1 MKYSAERELRVLQIV
16 KELKLASKLDV
27 EERYRELF
35 KEDLEE
41 LGLILRRWVA
51 RGALTTLGKKYK
63 IAGVYVTEGK
73 VVRGGSVRAYR
84 KAQVV
89 HESAVI
95 SLKRFKEDAR
105 EVSAGYECGVQV
117 DGFND
122 FQTGDI
128 LEFFHKE
135 MAS

>member
-63 IAGVYVTEGK
+63 IAKYLTVG
-73 VVRGGSVRAYR
+73 
-84 KAQVV
+84 
-89 HESAVI
+89 
-95 SLKRFKEDAR
+95 
-105 EVSAGYECGVQV
+105 
-117 DGFND
+117 
-122 FQTGDI
+122 
-128 LEFFHKE
+128 
-135 MAS
+135 